1 MSQNYERVKEFAEK
15 SLGEIPQVI
24 DLLFK
29 IDEDAAMEQFNQNNL
44 LYLGRSHL
52 SLKTRVLIAISVA
65 LANGPKESAMIHYR
79 LARRFNIS
87 PLEILD
93 AIRVT
98 KMALMSSTLDSLEPI
113 LETFGRDED
122 SGGVQEAKSLLLSL
136 KKETGIV
143 PERVEDASIFSL
155 ALAKEHLREKKEM
168 LKPRSLNM
176 KDVFAIAFAVS
187 ASIRDRECEMI
198 YLDQLRKNGGTKEE
212 VEDILTTVRFI
223 VGNRAFVNSLDI
235 LKDIAGPR

>member
-15 SLGEIPQVI
+15 SLGEVPQVI

-44 LYLGRSHL
+44 LYLGRSNL
-52 SLKTRVLIAISVA
+52 SLKTKVLIAISVA
-65 LANGPKESAMIHYR
+65 LANGPRESAMIHYR

-87 PLEILD
+87 PIEILD

-122 SGGVQEAKSLLLSL
+122 SGDVQEA
-136 KKETGIV
+136 
-143 PERVEDASIFSL
+143 
-155 ALAKEHLREKKEM
+155 
-168 LKPRSLNM
+168 
-176 KDVFAIAFAVS
+176 
-187 ASIRDRECEMI
+187 
-198 YLDQLRKNGGTKEE
+198 
-212 VEDILTTVRFI
+212 
-223 VGNRAFVNSLDI
+223 
-235 LKDIAGPR
+235 